1 MTYIIL
7 ITALFLD
14 GIISTI
20 VSENSYFI
28 PHILLTT
35 LFMIYPKYKNNL
47 STYNAILIIT
57 GIIYDLLYTNLL
69 FFHGVIF
76 FVIGKLIKYLRQNY
90 SPRLL
95 INIFLLVIVI
105 TSYILLISICLL
117 FFRTTN
123 ITIANIL
130 NFIKKS
136 LFLNILYL
144 LLFNP
149 IIKNKV

>member
-20 VSENSYFI
+20 VSENSYFT

-47 STYNAILIIT
+47 STYNTILIIT

-90 SPRLL
+90 SQRLL

-130 NFIKKS
+130 NFIQKS

>member
-20 VSENSYFI
+20 VSESSYFI

-90 SPRLL
+90 SQRLL

-105 TSYILLISICLL
+105 TSYILLISFCLL

-130 NFIKKS
+130 NFIQKS